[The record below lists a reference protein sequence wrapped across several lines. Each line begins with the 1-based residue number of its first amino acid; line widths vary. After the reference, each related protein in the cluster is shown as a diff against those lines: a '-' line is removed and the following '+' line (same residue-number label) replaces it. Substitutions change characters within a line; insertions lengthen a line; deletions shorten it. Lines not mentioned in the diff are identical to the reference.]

1 MPPLLLIKVY
11 YKKVKFS
18 IILKIIDVIFIFDIM
33 IVEKR
38 ADNMNDEQ
46 IKDSRIEMELS
57 NPVYDIVEEAIFYN
71 MKKYNYKEYDLV
83 KLVMMIYKGDYT
95 FITNDKDYREQVTL
109 LDEYFRKEYNHSI
122 ITLEMIKSIIN
133 LKGEEY
139 DNVTAEIAYIENI
152 LRTSDAKSEKDLSV
166 FSYPIKN
173 KKYDDLM
180 YFIEKNISMKYAVA
194 IMYDKIKF
202 EKFNEIDNK

>member
-1 MPPLLLIKVY
+1 MPPLRLIKVY

-71 MKKYNYKEYDLV
+71 MKKYTYKEYDIV